1 MFAIVNFHLKIIS
14 KIMILERKK
23 HSAKNPRFFF
33 FLYIEKPNAENSP
46 KEGGYNGFNWAW
58 SLAGAD
64 RLHDS
69 FAIDSHDLKKKKR
82 HFAKRKLESKE
93 KNFKPWA
100 LKKNINHL
108 SSVLFYGSASVLL
121 RYHCTLGGWK
131 PFPLLVLLKR
141 VGSDWSA

>member
-23 HSAKNPRFFF
+23 HSAKNPRIFF

-69 FAIDSHDLKKKKR
+69 FAIDSHDLKKKKDILQ
-82 HFAKRKLESKE
+82 KG
-93 KNFKPWA
+93 N
-100 LKKNINHL
+100 
-108 SSVLFYGSASVLL
+108 
-121 RYHCTLGGWK
+121 
-131 PFPLLVLLKR
+131 
-141 VGSDWSA
+141 